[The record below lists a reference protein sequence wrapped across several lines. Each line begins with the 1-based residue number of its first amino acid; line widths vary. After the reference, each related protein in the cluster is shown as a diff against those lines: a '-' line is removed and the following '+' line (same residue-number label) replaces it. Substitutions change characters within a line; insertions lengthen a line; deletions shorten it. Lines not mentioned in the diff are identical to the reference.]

1 MQPTYDTDAAKR
13 PANLSVNG
21 DLLNKAREMNIN
33 LSATLERALAATLR
47 EKQKAEW
54 LTENKTAIDAY
65 NQHVEQQS
73 VFSDGLRSF

>member
-1 MQPTYDTDAAKR
+1 MQPIYDTQAAKR

-33 LSATLERALAATLR
+33 LSATLEQALESTLR
-47 EKQKAEW
+47 ERQKAQW
-54 LTENKTAIDAY
+54 LADNKAAIEVY
-65 NQHVEQQS
+65 NEHVEQQG

>member
-47 EKQKAEW
+47 EKQQAEW
-54 LTENKTAIDAY
+54 LTENKTAIEAY
-65 NQHVEQQS
+65 NQHVDQQS

>member
-54 LTENKTAIDAY
+54 LTENKTAIEAY

>member
-1 MQPTYDTDAAKR
+1 MQPIYDTQAAKR

-33 LSATLERALAATLR
+33 LSATLEQALASTLR
-47 EKQKAEW
+47 ERQKAQW
-54 LTENKTAIDAY
+54 LADNKAAIEVY
-65 NQHVEQQS
+65 NEHVEQQG